1 MIQESGF
8 NARKSNFD
16 ANIGIGDSNWNITS
30 VESEFPIDIDKKLD
44 AITTSD
50 KYIVSNIM
58 EMSDSIGTDLDDD

>member
-1 MIQESGF
+1 MIQESSF

-30 VESEFPIDIDKKLD
+30 VESESPIDIDKKLD

>member
-1 MIQESGF
+1 MMQESGF

-16 ANIGIGDSNWNITS
+16 ANIGIGDSNWNITL
-30 VESEFPIDIDKKLD
+30 VESESPIDIDKKLD

>member
-8 NARKSNFD
+8 IARKSNFD
-16 ANIGIGDSNWNITS
+16 SNIGIGDSNWNITL
-30 VESEFPIDIDKKLD
+30 VESESPIDIDKKLD

>member
-1 MIQESGF
+1 MIQESSL

-30 VESEFPIDIDKKLD
+30 VESESPIDIDKKLD

-50 KYIVSNIM
+50 
-58 EMSDSIGTDLDDD
+58 

>member
-1 MIQESGF
+1 MIQESSL

-30 VESEFPIDIDKKLD
+30 VESESPIDIDKKLD

>member
-16 ANIGIGDSNWNITS
+16 ANIGIGDSNWNITL
-30 VESEFPIDIDKKLD
+30 VESESPIDIDKKLD